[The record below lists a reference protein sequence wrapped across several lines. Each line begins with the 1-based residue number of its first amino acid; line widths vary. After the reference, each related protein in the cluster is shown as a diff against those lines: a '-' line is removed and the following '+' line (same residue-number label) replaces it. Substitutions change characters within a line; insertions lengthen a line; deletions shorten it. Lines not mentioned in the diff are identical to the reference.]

1 MRIANARNVAIDS
14 NTFTNFRPAY
24 ELGDHPDMIQVWNS
38 GRNGDM
44 SGITITNNTLS
55 KGDGEDVQAIF
66 IQGALPDTQG
76 NLPAMAHDIVVS
88 GNTVETGVLQGI
100 WLQDVAGAI
109 IADNLVTQSAG
120 GVQAPTIRMDGTVDS
135 TVIGNIAPVIQ
146 DFGSTNLIVGENTL
160 TALTHV
166 TGTAGADTLEGT
178 SGADSIVGAL
188 GSDVAY
194 GHDGNDTLL
203 GGDGNDTLDGGTG
216 NDLLN
221 GGAGKDELHG
231 RDGADAIYGGG
242 GDDRILGEY
251 GDDKL
256 FGDGGRDMLNG
267 GAGNDTIH
275 GGNDADGIYGGG
287 GNDLIFG
294 DSGNDTIRGDGGMDT
309 ISGGTGDDIIYGG
322 AQADTFVFTLGGG
335 NDTVMDFTDG
345 IDWLDLSALT
355 IAFEDL
361 TLFEISETEWLV
373 AYLDGGTQVTHKI
386 QSSSAFSL
394 DVGDFIL

>member
-1 MRIANARNVAIDS
+1 MTLSGYYFAADVILISAEPLAASFTSLTIESSSHLVLDGIAVNHILQQGEPDWTAGFRIEDADHITIRNAEISGSADGVATNDGEGLVILNSSTILVEATLFHDLKYGASISRSDGIIVKDSTFTEIRSDGVRIANARNVAIDS

-109 IADNLVTQSAG
+109 IADNVVTQSAG
-120 GVQAPTIRMDGTVDS
+120 GVQSPTIRMDGTVNS

-178 SGADSIVGAL
+178 
-188 GSDVAY
+188 VAP
-194 GHDGNDTLL
+194 TASLARWAATWL
-203 GGDGNDTLDGGTG
+203 
-216 NDLLN
+216 
-221 GGAGKDELHG
+221 
-231 RDGADAIYGGG
+231 
-242 GDDRILGEY
+242 
-251 GDDKL
+251 
-256 FGDGGRDMLNG
+256 
-267 GAGNDTIH
+267 
-275 GGNDADGIYGGG
+275 
-287 GNDLIFG
+287 
-294 DSGNDTIRGDGGMDT
+294 
-309 ISGGTGDDIIYGG
+309 
-322 AQADTFVFTLGGG
+322 
-335 NDTVMDFTDG
+335 TVMMATTRCSAVTVMT
-345 IDWLDLSALT
+345 LSTAERAT
-355 IAFEDL
+355 
-361 TLFEISETEWLV
+361 TS
-373 AYLDGGTQVTHKI
+373 
-386 QSSSAFSL
+386 
-394 DVGDFIL
+394 